1 MYVHVHHV
9 PCSLALLTCDLQYPY
24 SLTSGMPPAPIA
36 DEERTL
42 EAAGLLNAV
51 IIQRK

>member
-1 MYVHVHHV
+1 MTGV
-9 PCSLALLTCDLQYPY
+9 
-24 SLTSGMPPAPIA
+24 PPAPIA
-36 DEERTL
+36 DESKSL